1 MNISFV
7 VTAGAILS
15 WALLSVVS
23 RIVLLNF
30 GLDAWSFSFIQLCAG
45 GLVLLVLGGRR
56 SLELSRFARPAIW
69 VLGVLRV
76 LSASLYTAVLVWV
89 SVLEAGTIGS
99 VSVPLVAVA
108 VWMLSG
114 RRPGRGEWFGH
125 LVILCAVAA
134 LLAGLEGAVRYAV
147 AGLMGLNALCL
158 VGIAILAERHP
169 DNLSDEPGVRLR
181 FTGSVLL
188 VTAAL
193 FLAARFMVGGA
204 AAAAWDWRLLE
215 IGVAVGVLL
224 RAPSMV
230 LSFWSI
236 KLVGAQTYTAAVA
249 FLPLLGMAFEQ
260 IAVAAG
266 LIDDSRFQI
275 ETLFLA
281 LCAVAGTL
289 LVLLARVRVTRRTGA
304 ETIEQVDR
312 PVPTRHG

>member
-1 MNISFV
+1 
-7 VTAGAILS
+7 
-15 WALLSVVS
+15 
-23 RIVLLNF
+23 
-30 GLDAWSFSFIQLCAG
+30 
-45 GLVLLVLGGRR
+45 
-56 SLELSRFARPAIW
+56 
-69 VLGVLRV
+69 
-76 LSASLYTAVLVWV
+76 
-89 SVLEAGTIGS
+89 VLEAGTIGA

-108 VWMLSG
+108 VWILSG
-114 RRPGRGEWFGH
+114 RRPGRREWIGH

-134 LLAGLEGAVRYAV
+134 LLSNLEGTVRYSV

-158 VGIAILAERHP
+158 AGIAILAERHP

-193 FLAARFMVGGA
+193 FLAARIIQGGEGA
-204 AAAAWDWRLLE
+204 VTLDGRLL
-215 IGVAVGVLL
+215 GFSVAVGILL

-236 KLVGAQTYTAAVA
+236 RLVGAQTYTAAVA

-260 IAVAAG
+260 IAVSIG
-266 LIDDSRFQI
+266 LIGVSRFHTG
-275 ETLFLA
+275 TLFLA

-289 LVLLARVRVTRRTGA
+289 LVLFARARAGRRTVP
-304 ETIEQVDR
+304 ESIEQVDR